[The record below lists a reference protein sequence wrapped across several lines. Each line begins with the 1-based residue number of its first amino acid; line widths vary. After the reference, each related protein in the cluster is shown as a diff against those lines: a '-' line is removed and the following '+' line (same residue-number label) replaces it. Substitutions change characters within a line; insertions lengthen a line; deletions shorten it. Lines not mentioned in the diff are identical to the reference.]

1 MSRRKS
7 KKTVFEEVVAR
18 IRRQGPGFVFSAK
31 DFGDLG
37 SRGSVD
43 VALSKA
49 TADGLIRRIARGL
62 YDYPKQGELIEGLL
76 APDFDAVAR
85 AIARKTGMRIQP
97 TGAVAA
103 NLLGLSEQVPAKIV
117 YLTSGS
123 SRSVKAGG
131 QTITFIHTRDRDLL
145 SDPMSAMVV
154 QALRFLGREGITDK
168 VIAKLARNLTSAQ
181 KRRLSR
187 DARYASDWVADAV
200 RRVVSRDEE

>member
-1 MSRRKS
+1 VKPRKT
-7 KKTVFEEVVAR
+7 KITVYEEVVAR
-18 IRRQGPGFVFSAK
+18 IRSRGPGFVFSAK
-31 DFGDLG
+31 DFSDLG

-62 YDYPKQGELIEGLL
+62 YDFPKRGELLGGLL

-97 TGAVAA
+97 SGAVAA

-117 YLTSGS
+117 YLTSGT
-123 SRSVKAGG
+123 SRSVSAGG
-131 QTITFIHTRDRDLL
+131 QTITFVHARDRDLL
-145 SDPMSAMVV
+145 SDPTSAAVV
-154 QALRFLGREGITDK
+154 QALRFLGREGITDTI
-168 VIAKLARNLTSAQ
+168 IAKLARSLTSAQ
-181 KRRLSR
+181 KRRLSK
-187 DARYASDWVADAV
+187 DARYASDWVADVV